1 MKKIGENFVVIGSTL
16 YIGCFQSRGGLD
28 PRIGSI
34 REHSGEEDAIA
45 EGNEASARVEEVE
58 EGARVE
64 AHFTED
70 NSGTLRKGKKNS
82 KILLRYTLLFLRFD
96 I

>member
-1 MKKIGENFVVIGSTL
+1 MIMNEKNWGKFCCYWFNIV
-16 YIGCFQSRGGLD
+16 YCFQSRGGLG

-70 NSGTLRKGKKNS
+70 NSGTLCKGKK
-82 KILLRYTLLFLRFD
+82 KKYTLLFLRFD